1 MKTTITG
8 SIKSIG
14 ETNQITPKFSKR
26 EIVVETTGDYP
37 QKYGCELT
45 QDRCSLADSLQVGE
59 TIIAECNVRGREWI
73 SRDGTPKYFIS
84 LDVWK
89 ITKESGETSRPDGIV
104 QNFQEEALKDL
115 EPDDDGMPF

>member
-8 SIKSIG
+8 TIKSIG

-26 EIVVETTGDYP
+26 ELVIETTGDYP

-45 QDRCSLADSLQVGE
+45 QDRCSLADILQVGE
-59 TIIAECNVRGREWI
+59 TIIAECNVKGREWI

-89 ITKESGETSRPDGIV
+89 ITKGTGATPEPDGITK
-104 QNFQEEALKDL
+104 NFQEDAIKDMT
-115 EPDDDGMPF
+115 PDSDLPF